1 MFKIQTFQAHDG
13 SFSFKTKLVVER
25 NSKISQCA
33 PFTKI
38 EIYFNV
44 HCIIVVLG
52 HTQIWDSHTKS
63 KGFLRVDGM
72 RKKLCDEMV
81 CFCLM
86 HMQRSLL
93 CPF

>member
-1 MFKIQTFQAHDG
+1 MRAC
-13 SFSFKTKLVVER
+13 FSVLNTLSYSVFSTGYPYTGYPLNLHCKT
-25 NSKISQCA
+25 SKHLYSLSL
-33 PFTKI
+33 TYK
-38 EIYFNV
+38 
-44 HCIIVVLG
+44 
-52 HTQIWDSHTKS
+52 HTNS